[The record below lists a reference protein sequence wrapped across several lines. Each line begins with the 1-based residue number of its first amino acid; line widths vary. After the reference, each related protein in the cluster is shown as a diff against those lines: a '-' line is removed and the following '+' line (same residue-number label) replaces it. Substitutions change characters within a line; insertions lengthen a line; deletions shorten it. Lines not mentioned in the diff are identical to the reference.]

1 MPVGYK
7 IDILAALKAAGYSS
21 TRIRNEKLM
30 GQATL
35 QQLRHGELVSWMN
48 IATICKLLQ
57 CQPGDILEYTEEKDG
72 EADESAIC
80 EWGKYT
86 DNDFDYRIFPGGH
99 FYLRDYE
106 DEVISEVERRL
117 QGMKNGG

>member
-1 MPVGYK
+1 MPDCLNDFQQEAQNMPVGYK

-57 CQPGDILEYTEEKDG
+57 CQPGDILEYTEEK
-72 EADESAIC
+72 
-80 EWGKYT
+80 
-86 DNDFDYRIFPGGH
+86 GG
-99 FYLRDYE
+99 DAE
-106 DEVISEVERRL
+106 
-117 QGMKNGG
+117 